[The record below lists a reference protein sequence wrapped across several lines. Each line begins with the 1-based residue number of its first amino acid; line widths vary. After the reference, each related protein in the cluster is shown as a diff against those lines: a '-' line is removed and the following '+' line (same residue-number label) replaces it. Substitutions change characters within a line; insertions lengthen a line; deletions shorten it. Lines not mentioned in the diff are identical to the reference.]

1 MFAICLMCGIG
12 ILVNCAIALFTE
24 KEIIKDVACITS
36 SIFAAL
42 IIIVGM
48 RLWVLQVDTLTPI
61 LQELKPTDIHTIK
74 EDDKLTD
81 IFITFKG
88 KEYHFTFDI
97 TEGD

>member
-1 MFAICLMCGIG
+1 MFAICLICGIG
-12 ILVNCAIALFTE
+12 ILVNCGIALFTK
-24 KEIIKDVACITS
+24 KERVKDIACIMS

-48 RLWVLQVDTLTPI
+48 RLRELQVHTLAPI

-88 KEYHFTFDI
+88 KEYHF
-97 TEGD
+97 EMG

>member
-12 ILVNCAIALFTE
+12 TLVNCGIALFTK
-24 KEIIKDVACITS
+24 KERVKDIACIIS

-48 RLWVLQVDTLTPI
+48 RLRELQVETVTPI
-61 LQELKPTDIHTIK
+61 LQELKSTDIHTIK

-88 KEYHFTFDI
+88 KEYHF
-97 TEGD
+97 EMG